1 MYKKVVFLF
10 LFATSAF
17 VSKAQ
22 LSYDLI
28 QFGTDFEKHIES
40 LGNKPAQEAMGDFL
54 GYYNAGRLTNPQKM
68 MIIKLSNQMV
78 NLNMGAPTF
87 ELYLRAMNGL
97 IENNQADKFDSWHK
111 ALNLALAK
119 SKDDFKEFLKIS
131 KNIFYDHV
139 IATQGVMKWTSS
151 NYDISM
157 QTKGEAAFVVKN
169 TDLICYT
176 VGDTLEIYNTSGVYY
191 PAQNKWIGK
200 GGKIDWTRV
209 GVDTGSMYAEL
220 LKYTIDF
227 TSGFVNGDSALFYY
241 PLLFSKPIPGKV
253 IDRPMALSMGDKSVY
268 PQFKS
273 FDAVLK
279 DYPFGESKFTGGFGM
294 KGRTIVGS
302 AIDTIKAQMVFSY
315 KGRPTL
321 KVKADEILVRGERV
335 NTNKAELIIYIDK
348 DSIYHPQVEFT
359 YRLKD
364 KFVSLYRSD
373 QGISQAP
380 FFDSY
385 HNIEFYCDEIRWPL
399 DNPKIDID
407 MINDNQPAKFESVNY
422 FRDVK
427 YEKIQGILDYNP
439 LVRVKQYT
447 EKFKLKGFYIED

>member
-10 LFATSAF
+10 LFATTAF

-28 QFGTDFEKHIES
+28 QFGTDFEKYIES

-97 IENNQADKFDSWHK
+97 IENNQTDKFDSWHK

-131 KNIFYDHV
+131 KNIFYDHI
-139 IATQGVMKWTSS
+139 IASQGVMKWTSS
-151 NYDISM
+151 NYDISL

-191 PAQNKWIGK
+191 PAQNKWIGR

-209 GVDTGSMYAEL
+209 GVDTGNMYAEL

-227 TSGFVNGDSALFYY
+227 TSGFVTADSALFYY

-321 KVKADEILVRGERV
+321 KIKANEIMVRGERV
-335 NTNKAELIIYIDK
+335 NTEKAELIIYIDK
-348 DSIYHPQVEFT
+348 KE
-359 YRLKD
+359 
-364 KFVSLYRSD
+364 
-373 QGISQAP
+373 
-380 FFDSY
+380 
-385 HNIEFYCDEIRWPL
+385 HNHF
-399 DNPKIDID
+399 
-407 MINDNQPAKFESVNY
+407 S
-422 FRDVK
+422 
-427 YEKIQGILDYNP
+427 G
-439 LVRVKQYT
+439 
-447 EKFKLKGFYIED
+447 